1 MKCINSSLLETKNN
15 MAMLLHELLEQSAA
29 INPDKNALGI
39 KNQWITYQALQTD
52 CEILAIA
59 LRQLGLCKGERVAI
73 YLPKVEKAVVS
84 YFSVSQVGGIF
95 IPVNPALKARQVSH
109 ILNDSTA
116 KVLVTNKARLKQIL
130 AQLIE
135 YASESNLVAL
145 EHIIVIDGSDEDD
158 LSKSNLLINDINS
171 RSINI
176 INWTDFIKFG
186 SNASGVNR
194 LSNVGNCEAINSEI
208 IDSDIAAIFYTSG
221 STGNAKGVVLSH
233 RNLVMGAKS
242 IAEYLPCKSS
252 DVMAAIQ
259 PFSFDY
265 GFSQLTLC
273 FHIGASCYMDEYL
286 FKKDLFK
293 TIITQEITTLALVP
307 PLWIKLAQQVWPSE
321 IGQNIRYFCN
331 TGGAMPTLTL
341 NSLRASMPNARPYLM
356 YGLTEAF
363 RSCYLSPEQVD
374 IRPESFG
381 KAIPNAQISVIN
393 DQGYECQPHEH
404 GELVHRGVLVSQ
416 GYWNDMEKT
425 AERFKPAPNR
435 LSQIALTEIAVW
447 SGDVVKKD
455 EEGFLYFVGRKDDLI
470 KTSGYRLSPNE
481 VENALYLLDD
491 ISEAIVIGVS
501 HPILGQALVAI
512 IVAKSKE
519 LTEKQVLRH
528 CLNLLPN
535 YMLPK
540 HIAFVTSLPR
550 NANNKFERNSWKGE
564 YKSLFE
570 EKATENVSIKGA

>member
-1 MKCINSSLLETKNN
+1 
-15 MAMLLHELLEQSAA
+15 MAMLLHELLEKSAA
-29 INPDKNALGI
+29 LKPNKSALGI
-39 KNQWITYQALQTD
+39 NNQWITYQVLQTA
-52 CEILAIA
+52 CETSAMA
-59 LRQLGLCKGERVAI
+59 LRQLGLSKGERVAV
-73 YLPKVEKAVVS
+73 YLPKVEKAVIS

-109 ILNDSTA
+109 ILSDSAA
-116 KVLVTNKARLKQIL
+116 KVLVTNKARLKQIF
-130 AQLIE
+130 AQSAE
-135 YASESNLVAL
+135 QASVSNLATL
-145 EHIIVIDGSDEDD
+145 EHIIVIDDAGEDE
-158 LSKSNLLINDINS
+158 LANSKRLINDINS

-176 INWTDFIKFG
+176 LYWSDFIKLG
-186 SNASGVNR
+186 RNASVANR
-194 LSNVGNCEAINSEI
+194 LSSVGNGEAMNSEI

-273 FHIGASCYMDEYL
+273 FLIGASCYMDEYL
-286 FKKDLFK
+286 FEKDLFK
-293 TIITQEITTLALVP
+293 TIATQKITTLALVP

-321 IGQNIRYFCN
+321 IGESIRYFCN
-331 TGGAMPTLTL
+331 TGGAMPTSTL
-341 NSLRASMPNARPYLM
+341 NSLRANMPNARPYLM

-363 RSCYLSPEQVD
+363 RSCYLSPEQID
-374 IRPESFG
+374 LRPESFG

-393 DQGYECQPHEH
+393 DQGHECQPHEH

-416 GYWNDMEKT
+416 GYWNDMKKT
-425 AERFKPAPNR
+425 AERFKPAPNK

-455 EEGFLYFVGRKDDLI
+455 EDGFLYFVGRKDDLI
-470 KTSGYRLSPNE
+470 KTSGYRLSPDE
-481 VENALYLLDD
+481 VEHVLYLLDD
-491 ISEAIVIGVS
+491 ISEVIVIGVP

-512 IVAKSKE
+512 IVAKSE
-519 LTEKQVLRH
+519 DLTEKRVLRH
-528 CLNLLPN
+528 CLSLLPN

-550 NANNKFERNSWKGE
+550 NANNKFERNSWKAE

-570 EKATENVSIKGA
+570 EQATENTFNKENINENT

>member
-1 MKCINSSLLETKNN
+1 
-15 MAMLLHELLEQSAA
+15 MLLHELLEKSAV

-39 KNQWITYQALQTD
+39 KNKWTTYQALQAACSTS
-52 CEILAIA
+52 AIA
-59 LRQLGLCKGERVAI
+59 LRQLGLCKGDRVAI
-73 YLPKVEKAVVS
+73 YLPKVEKAVIS
-84 YFSVSQVGGIF
+84 YFSVSKIGGIF

-109 ILNDSTA
+109 ILNNSTA
-116 KVLVTNKARLKQIL
+116 KILVTNKARLKQLFSPL
-130 AQLIE
+130 AEQ
-135 YASESNLVAL
+135 ANVSNLAAL

-158 LSKSNLLINDINS
+158 LTKSKKSTNNINS

-176 INWTDFIKFG
+176 INWTAFIKLG
-186 SNASGVNR
+186 SNAFIANR
-194 LSNVGNCEAINSEI
+194 LSNAGNRDTINTEIIGSDI

-221 STGNAKGVVLSH
+221 STGNAKGVVISH

-273 FHIGASCYMDEYL
+273 FLIGASCYMDEYL
-286 FKKDLFK
+286 FEKDLFK
-293 TIITQEITTLALVP
+293 MIATQKITTLALVP
-307 PLWIKLAQQVWPSE
+307 PLWIKLAQQVWPLE
-321 IGQNIRYFCN
+321 IGENIRYFCN
-331 TGGAMPTLTL
+331 TGGAMPTSTL
-341 NSLRASMPNARPYLM
+341 NSLRASMPNALPYLM

-363 RSCYLSPEQVD
+363 RSCYLPPEQID

-393 DQGYECQPHEH
+393 DHGHECQPHEH
-404 GELVHRGVLVSQ
+404 GELVHRGALVSQ
-416 GYWNDMEKT
+416 GYWNDIKKT
-425 AERFKPAPNR
+425 AERFKPAPNK

-470 KTSGYRLSPNE
+470 KTSGYRLSPDE
-481 VENALYLLDD
+481 VEHVLYLLDD
-491 ISEAIVIGVS
+491 ISEVIVIGVP

-512 IVAKSKE
+512 IVAKSE
-519 LTEKQVLRH
+519 GLTEKCVLKH
-528 CLNLLPN
+528 CLSLLPN

-540 HIAFVTSLPR
+540 HITFVTSLPR
-550 NANNKFERNSWKGE
+550 GVNNKFERNSWKAK
-564 YKSLFE
+564 YKNLFE
-570 EKATENVSIKGA
+570 KRVTENVFNKESINENT

>member
-1 MKCINSSLLETKNN
+1 
-15 MAMLLHELLEQSAA
+15 MAMLLHELLEKSAV
-29 INPDKNALGI
+29 ISPDKNALGI
-39 KNQWITYQALQTD
+39 KNKWTTYQALQMA
-52 CEILAIA
+52 CETSAIA

-73 YLPKVEKAVVS
+73 YLPKIEKAVIS
-84 YFSVSQVGGIF
+84 YFSVSQVGGIL
-95 IPVNPALKARQVSH
+95 IPVNPALKTRQVSH

-116 KVLVTNKARLKQIL
+116 KVLVTNKARLKKIF
-130 AQLIE
+130 AQLAE
-135 YASESNLVAL
+135 QASVSNLAAL
-145 EHIIVIDGSDEDD
+145 EHIIVIDGLDEDD
-158 LSKSNLLINDINS
+158 LAKSKPLINDINS
-171 RSINI
+171 CSINI
-176 INWTDFIKFG
+176 MSWIDFIKLG
-186 SNASGVNR
+186 SNASVANR
-194 LSNVGNCEAINSEI
+194 LRKMGNREAINSEI

-273 FHIGASCYMDEYL
+273 FLIGASCYMDEYL
-286 FKKDLFK
+286 FEKDLFK
-293 TIITQEITTLALVP
+293 MIAIQKITTLALVP
-307 PLWIKLAQQVWPSE
+307 PLWIKLAQQVWPSG
-321 IGQNIRYFCN
+321 IGESIRYFCN
-331 TGGAMPTLTL
+331 TGGAMPTSIL
-341 NSLRASMPNARPYLM
+341 NSLRASMPNAQPYLM

-363 RSCYLSPEQVD
+363 RSCYLPPEQID

-393 DQGYECQPHEH
+393 DQGNECQPHEH
-404 GELVHRGVLVSQ
+404 GELVHRGALVSQ
-416 GYWNDMEKT
+416 GYWNNVEKT

-470 KTSGYRLSPNE
+470 KTSGYRLSPDE
-481 VENALYLLDD
+481 VENVLYLLDD
-491 ISEAIVIGVS
+491 ISEAIVIGVL
-501 HPILGQALVAI
+501 HPILGQALIAI
-512 IVAKSKE
+512 IVAKSDE
-519 LTEKQVLRH
+519 LTEKRVLRH

-535 YMLPK
+535 YMQPK
-540 HIAFVTSLPR
+540 HIAFVASLPR
-550 NANNKFERNSWKGE
+550 NANNKFDRNSWKAE

-570 EKATENVSIKGA
+570 ERETENIFNKGNINENT